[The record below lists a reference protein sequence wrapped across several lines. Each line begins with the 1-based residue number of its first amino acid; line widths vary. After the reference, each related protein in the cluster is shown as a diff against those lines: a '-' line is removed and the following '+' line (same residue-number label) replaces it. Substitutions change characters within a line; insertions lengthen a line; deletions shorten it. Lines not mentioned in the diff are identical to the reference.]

1 MTQRTPAP
9 KRALDRGVVGV
20 LVDRV
25 GETFSLEADDETE
38 RLRKAVMTSSVL
50 LICIGGV
57 VWAVA
62 YAVLGDLR
70 SASIPLAYV
79 VLSIINIAVLYWTK
93 ADRFFL
99 VSQLVLILM
108 LPFMLQWSA
117 GGFVPSGAVMLW
129 AVLAPVG
136 ALMFHGV
143 RESLWW
149 FLAYVV
155 LVLFS
160 AAVDPRLDSP
170 VADLS
175 QGQIAV
181 SFAFNVI
188 MVSTI
193 LFLLLRYFVAANEE
207 ANQRSEELLSNILPD
222 AIAERLK
229 RGERPIADRI
239 ETASIVFADVVNFT
253 PLSESVSAT
262 EIVEWLDRIFDGFDS
277 LADEAGLEKIKTV
290 GDAYIVASGV
300 PTVRADHAE
309 AAADMALAMREHL
322 AQVEPPPGQPHISMR
337 FGIHCGPV
345 IAGVIGTRKLA
356 YSVWGSTVNIAS
368 RMESQGQPNR
378 IQVSSEVMD
387 MLIDSHTFED
397 HGMIEIKGH
406 GPMRTFFLEG
416 RRQPAS

>member
-1 MTQRTPAP
+1 M
-9 KRALDRGVVGV
+9 GV

-25 GETFSLEADDETE
+25 GETFSLEADDESE

-50 LICIGGV
+50 LICIGGA
-57 VWAVA
+57 VWAAA
-62 YAVLGDLR
+62 YAALGDLR

-79 VLSIINIAVLYWTK
+79 VLSLINISVLYWTK

-99 VSQLVLILM
+99 VSQLLLILM

-129 AVLAPVG
+129 AILAPVG

-143 RESLWW
+143 RQSMWW

-155 LVLFS
+155 LVIFS
-160 AAVDPRLDSP
+160 AAIDPRLEPP
-170 VADLS
+170 VAELS
-175 QGQIAV
+175 RAQIAA
-181 SFAFNVI
+181 SFTFNAI

-193 LFLLLRYFVAANEE
+193 VFLLLRYFVAATAE
-207 ANQRSEELLSNILPD
+207 ANQRSEALLSNILPD

-239 ETASIVFADVVNFT
+239 ETASIVFADVVSFT
-253 PLSESVSAT
+253 ALSESVSP
-262 EIVEWLDRIFDGFDS
+262 EDIVEWLDRIFDGFDS
-277 LADEAGLEKIKTV
+277 LADEASLEKIKTV

-300 PTVRADHAE
+300 PTVRIDHAE
-309 AAADMALAMREHL
+309 AAADMALAMRQHL
-322 AQVEPPPGQPHISMR
+322 SQVEPAPGKDRISMR

-345 IAGVIGTRKLA
+345 IAGVIGNRKLA

-378 IQVSSEVMD
+378 IQVSSEIRD
-387 MLIDSHTFED
+387 ALIDTYIFED
-397 HGMIEIKGH
+397 HGTIDIKGH
-406 GPMRTFFLEG
+406 GPMQTFFLEERRPSQDSG
-416 RRQPAS
+416 RLLTTRP